1 MPLPSELLELEHRA
15 EESAVIVVASG
26 DVDMLTVPALV
37 AEFDTARELA
47 KPPLPVVADFTR
59 VNFLGSSGLAAL
71 VEIQQKCADAGT
83 PLRLVATGRVVPRA
97 IEAAGLQPVL
107 TIDET
112 VEAAVSRQPEGA
124 DGR

>member
-26 DVDMLTVPALV
+26 DIDMLTVPALV

-47 KPPLPVVADFTR
+47 TPPRPVVADFTK

-107 TIDET
+107 PIDET
-112 VEAAVSRQPEGA
+112 VEGALNRHREAAEGH
-124 DGR
+124 